1 MCLFPVVGLSFEI
14 RWDSPQHKT
23 DPWTCNVM
31 AERVCVM
38 SLLSDTTHHILSA
51 ACNFAFTDRM
61 MFIEHS
67 LALIIPQ
74 TESVCSRA
82 KFKRQPDPPWH
93 HQWCRVVHSCVG
105 VYAEVCTAC
114 ACIHCGHVT
123 LETWPVL
130 LNEKRLLNSL
140 LLHLQAWESTCS
152 QPREISQN
160 IWAEYSI
167 TNFFFFFFNF

>member
-61 MFIEHS
+61 MCIEHS
-67 LALIIPQ
+67 LVLIIPQ

-152 QPREISQN
+152 QPREVSQN

-167 TNFFFFFFNF
+167 TNFFFFNF